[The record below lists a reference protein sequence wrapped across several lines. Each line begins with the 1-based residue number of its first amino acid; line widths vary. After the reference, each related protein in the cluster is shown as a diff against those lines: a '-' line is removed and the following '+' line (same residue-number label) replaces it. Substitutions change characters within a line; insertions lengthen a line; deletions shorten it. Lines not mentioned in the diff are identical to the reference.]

1 MIEQAP
7 REEILHIIRHL
18 EDDPAATQRVLS
30 NRLDISLGKTNYL
43 LKELVKKGFIK
54 VQSFSHNSGKLQK
67 VNYLLTK
74 EGFEE
79 RLRLT
84 GYFLKAKEEEYN
96 KMKKDWELLTNS
108 PTQYSSSEVEK
119 KPRRLLRLS

>member
-1 MIEQAP
+1 MIEHVP

-18 EDDPAATQRVLS
+18 EDDPSATQRVLS
-30 NRLDISLGKTNYL
+30 NRLNISLGKTNYL
-43 LKELVKKGFIK
+43 LKELIKKGLVK
-54 VQSFSHNSGKLQK
+54 AQNFSHNSGKLQK

-84 GYFLKAKEEEYN
+84 SYFLKAKEEEYN
-96 KMKKDWELLTNS
+96 HIKREWEKLTK
-108 PTQYSSSEVEK
+108 EI
-119 KPRRLLRLS
+119 L

>member
-18 EDDPAATQRVLS
+18 EDDPATTQRVLS
-30 NRLDISLGKTNYL
+30 NRLNISLGKTNYL
-43 LKELVKKGFIK
+43 LKELIKKGFIK
-54 VQSFSHNSGKLQK
+54 AQDFSHNSGKFQK

-84 GYFLKAKEEEYN
+84 KYFLKAKEEEYN
-96 KMKKDWELLTNS
+96 RMKKEWEQLMNNKTRESLT
-108 PTQYSSSEVEK
+108 QKGGGRYEV
-119 KPRRLLRLS
+119 

>member
-1 MIEQAP
+1 MIEQVP

-43 LKELVKKGFIK
+43 LRELIKKGFIK
-54 VQSFSHNSGKLQK
+54 VQSFSHNSDKIQK
-67 VNYLLTK
+67 INYLLTK
-74 EGFEE
+74 QGLEE

-84 GYFLKAKEEEYN
+84 SYFLKAKEEEYN
-96 KMKKDWELLTNS
+96 RMKKEWEQLTHR
-108 PTQYSSSEVEK
+108 PT
-119 KPRRLLRLS
+119 

>member
-7 REEILHIIRHL
+7 REEVLHIIRHL
-18 EDDPAATQRVLS
+18 ENDPAATQRVLS
-30 NRLDISLGKTNYL
+30 NRLNISLGKTNYL
-43 LKELVKKGFIK
+43 VKELIKKGFIK
-54 VQSFSHNSGKLQK
+54 AQNFSHNSGKLQK

-84 GYFLKAKEEEYN
+84 SYFFKAKEEEYN
-96 KMKKDWELLTNS
+96 RMKKEWEQLTNN
-108 PTQYSSSEVEK
+108 P
-119 KPRRLLRLS
+119 L